1 MFEKKPDKKS
11 VAMKIQMPDGTVKEV
26 SFEELALSNN
36 LASQALVR
44 LLIKK
49 GVITAEEFMDAMAHG
64 IHSRGKTRGLFA
76 LHETTRTTGEG

>member
-26 SFEELALSNN
+26 SFEELSLSNN

-49 GVITAEEFMDAMAHG
+49 GVITAEEFMDAMNEMQ
-64 IHSRGKTRGLFA
+64 KTHYRDP
-76 LHETTRTTGEG
+76 EK

>member
-1 MFEKKPDKKS
+1 MFEKKPDQKS

-26 SFEELALSNN
+26 SFEELSLSNN

-49 GVITAEEFMDAMAHG
+49 GVITAEEFMDAMNEMQ
-64 IHSRGKTRGLFA
+64 KTHYRDP
-76 LHETTRTTGEG
+76 EK

>member
-1 MFEKKPDKKS
+1 MFEEKPDKKN

-26 SFEELALSNN
+26 SFEQLALSNN

-49 GVITAEEFMDAMAHG
+49 GVITSQEFMDSMQEMQKSHY
-64 IHSRGKTRGLFA
+64 RNPD
-76 LHETTRTTGEG
+76 E

>member
-1 MFEKKPDKKS
+1 MSDKDK

-49 GVITAEEFMDAMAHG
+49 GIISGEEFLDSMQEMQKSHY
-64 IHSRGKTRGLFA
+64 KNP
-76 LHETTRTTGEG
+76 ETGEK

>member
-1 MFEKKPDKKS
+1 
-11 VAMKIQMPDGTVKEV
+11 MKIQMPDGTTKEV

-49 GVITAEEFMDAMAHG
+49 ELITGDEFMEAMQDMQKKHY
-64 IHSRGKTRGLFA
+64 KDPN
-76 LHETTRTTGEG
+76 TTE